1 MGDDLHLNVSAMD
14 EKHDAFLDIL
24 ARIQSCEKGDFMAL
38 FAEMIEHTKAH
49 FAFEEE
55 MMTRLGFNDR
65 QEHFDEHAHMLSEM
79 NYFFEKAKRM
89 PAFGKSYINDYAYE
103 KFKRHVTNIDSQ
115 LAMFLKEKNYIG
127 ANGSLQEP

>member
-14 EKHDAFLDIL
+14 EKHDEFLEIL

-38 FAEMIEHTKAH
+38 FEVMIAHTKAH

-55 MMTRLGFNDR
+55 MMTRLGFYGR
-65 QEHFDEHAHMLSEM
+65 QEHFDEHANMLNEM
-79 NYFFEKAKRM
+79 NYFFEKAKRV

-115 LAMFLKEKNYIG
+115 LAMFLKENNSISV
-127 ANGSLQEP
+127 N